1 YISTMSENE
10 IANDASKVQDES
22 EGSNNEAAAPGA
34 KLTGSQTSQVS
45 GERSVGSECTAT
57 VPSASHTSAKASAPP
72 DENNNPSLEPR
83 EALKEEPAKTALP
96 SMPSSM
102 LSKSAVAVAPA
113 SYTVSSVSVPSAPKI
128 IVSTAAVR
136 SSAPLIVGA
145 RVLPGATPPATTSVQ
160 GLGATAA
167 HPGGVVNQTGGPSM
181 TPAPVQGAI
190 MALPRASTPQQ
201 TVAVAR
207 GPQTT
212 SIQLP
217 ANFHIPQ
224 GMVLI
229 RSDSGQLMLVS
240 QQALA
245 QAQAQGLVPKPP
257 AVTTTVRP
265 QASQATATATSIIR
279 VSIPPSSANMATII
293 KPAPSTGTAV
303 LKPTSTPGTT
313 IIQPTS
319 MSGSTI
325 IKPATVLATTGL
337 KPSSTTGTTVIK
349 ATAAQKLPSSTSTGS
364 INRRTMSGTTVAS
377 TSVVKSIGKACLSP
391 SVTQIIRPGGSAPR
405 NISPNIPIKH
415 STTKSSAPITVTA
428 NVLYSPKETL
438 ENVKKCKNFLVTLMK
453 LASSGTR
460 SANMAQNVRA
470 LVKDLLDGQLEAEEF
485 TEKLYMEL
493 KSSPQPY
500 LVPFL
505 KRSLP
510 AVRQLTPNS
519 QLFIQQ
525 CDQPKP
531 PSSSSG
537 ISSTSQKHSLLP
549 STISQPL
556 RGSLPVRPPQPVIQQ
571 TKGVTVKHPVTTSA
585 CEISVQKPK
594 QLIIQTSTQP
604 AGAFG
609 MRYSLQASKAPS
621 SVPPPAMCTHS
632 FKDGAPGS
640 FRDDDDINDV
650 ASMAGVNVNEEN
662 ARILASSAE
671 LVGSVVHSCRD
682 EPFLQTPALQ
692 KRVQHIGSSLGV
704 VEASPDVLGLL
715 SHATQERLRDLL
727 EKLTAI
733 AQHRNISYRDDWRH
747 IQTSDARSQLK
758 FLEQLEKVEKRR
770 REEEERETLLR
781 IAKTRSSS
789 EDPEQLRLKQRAKEM
804 QQLELAQMQHR
815 EANLAALA
823 ALGPRKRKPLEA
835 SGPGANQVLM
845 CLHNYLST
853 ALGKVLGLS
862 AQRTCQRVQ
871 TRVTFRDLIFCME
884 QDRTLKHSHILYNA
898 FLR

>member
-1 YISTMSENE
+1 MSDNESTG
-10 IANDASKVQDES
+10 AKVQLQDPS
-22 EGSNNEAAAPGA
+22 RGSCNEATASDAPGA
-34 KLTGSQTSQVS
+34 KAAANPQVS
-45 GERSVGSECTAT
+45 AERTVGSVCTARA
-57 VPSASHTSAKASAPP
+57 PSASHTSHTK
-72 DENNNPSLEPR
+72 DENNNPSPQPHELP
-83 EALKEEPAKTALP
+83 KEEPAK
-96 SMPSSM
+96 PSSM
-102 LSKSAVAVAPA
+102 LSKPAVTLAA
-113 SYTVSSVSVPSAPKI
+113 VSSTLSSVPSVPSVPKI

-136 SSAPLIVGA
+136 SSAPLVVGA
-145 RVLPGATPPATTSVQ
+145 RVVQAPTAPSMAAMQ
-160 GLGATAA
+160 GLGALAA
-167 HPGGVVNQTGGPSM
+167 HPGGVAVTPNQAGGPTM
-181 TPAPVQGAI
+181 TPAPVQGAV
-190 MALPRASTPQQ
+190 MALPRTSTLQQ
-201 TVAVAR
+201 TVTVAR
-207 GPQTT
+207 SPQTT
-212 SIQLP
+212 SFQLP

-257 AVTTTVRP
+257 GISTTIRP
-265 QASQATATATSIIR
+265 QVSQASATATSIIR
-279 VSIPPSSANMATII
+279 VSIPPSSANVATII
-293 KPAPSTGTAV
+293 KPAPATGAAIV
-303 LKPTSTPGTT
+303 KPTSTTGTT
-313 IIQPTS
+313 IIKPSS
-319 MSGSTI
+319 MPASTV
-325 IKPATVLATTGL
+325 IKPTAVLATASV

-349 ATAAQKLPSSTSTGS
+349 ATAAQKPPSSTSTA
-364 INRRTMSGTTVAS
+364 NLHQRPMSGTTVSS
-377 TSVVKSIGKACLSP
+377 TSVVKSIAKASP
-391 SVTQIIRPGGSAPR
+391 SVTQTIRTGGNAPR
-405 NISPNIPIKH
+405 VISPNIPATKQGP
-415 STTKSSAPITVTA
+415 TKSSAPITVTA
-428 NVLYSPKETL
+428 ETL

-510 AVRQLTPNS
+510 AVRQLTPNP

-531 PSSSSG
+531 PSSASSAL
-537 ISSTSQKHSLLP
+537 SSTSQKHSLP
-549 STISQPL
+549 SCTVPQPL
-556 RGSLPVRPPQPVIQQ
+556 RGSVTVRPSYPVIQQ
-571 TKGVTVKHPVTTSA
+571 VKGVPVKHPVTFLSRA
-585 CEISVQKPK
+585 DLAVQKPK
-594 QLIIQTSTQP
+594 QLVIQTNTQP

-609 MRYSLQASKAPS
+609 KRDSLQASKAPC
-621 SVPPPAMCTHS
+621 SVPPPATRAHS
-632 FKDGAPGS
+632 FKDSTPGS

-650 ASMAGVNVNEEN
+650 ASMAGVNVSEEN

-682 EPFLQTPALQ
+682 EPFLLTPTLQ
-692 KRVQHIGSSLGV
+692 QRVLHIGSSQGV
-704 VEASPDVLGLL
+704 VEVSPDVLGLL

-747 IQTSDARSQLK
+747 IQTTDTRSQLK

-770 REEEERETLLR
+770 REEEERETLLC

-835 SGPGANQVLM
+835 SGPGANQVMSL
-845 CLHNYLST
+845 Y
-853 ALGKVLGLS
+853 
-862 AQRTCQRVQ
+862 AQRAGQRAPV
-871 TRVTFRDLIFCME
+871 RVTFRDLIFCME
-884 QDRTLKHSHILYNA
+884 QDPTLRHSRMLYNA
-898 FLR
+898 YLR

>member
-1 YISTMSENE
+1 MSGNE
-10 IANDASKVQDES
+10 TAKDFSKVQDES
-22 EGSNNEAAAPGA
+22 EVSSNEAAAAGGKAA
-34 KLTGSQTSQVS
+34 KPQTSQVS
-45 GERSVGSECTAT
+45 DERCVGSECTANIST
-57 VPSASHTSAKASAPP
+57 KASALPC
-72 DENNNPSLEPR
+72 ENKNPSPEPR
-83 EALKEEPAKTALP
+83 EALKKEPAKADLL

-102 LSKSAVAVAPA
+102 LSKSAVAVAP
-113 SYTVSSVSVPSAPKI
+113 VSSIVSSSSLPMSSTPKI

-136 SSAPLIVGA
+136 SSTPLMVGA
-145 RVLPGATPPATTSVQ
+145 RVLTSVTTPAVTSVQ
-160 GLGATAA
+160 GLGALAA
-167 HPGGVVNQTGGPSM
+167 RPGGVAVTPNQTGGPTM
-181 TPAPVQGAI
+181 TPPPVQGAI
-190 MALPRASTPQQ
+190 MAFPRTSTPQQ
-201 TVAVAR
+201 TGPVAR

-245 QAQAQGLVPKPP
+245 QVQAQGLVPRQPG
-257 AVTTTVRP
+257 VTTVRP
-265 QASQATATATSIIR
+265 QSSQAAATATSIIR
-279 VSIPPSSANMATII
+279 VSIPPSSTNVATII
-293 KPAPSTGTAV
+293 NPAPTTGTAV

-313 IIQPTS
+313 IIKATS
-319 MSGSTI
+319 MPGSTV
-325 IKPATVLATTGL
+325 IKPTTVLGTTGL
-337 KPSSTTGTTVIK
+337 KPSSTTATTVIK
-349 ATAAQKLPSSTSTGS
+349 ATAAHKLPSSTSSGS
-364 INRRTMSGTTVAS
+364 INQSTMSGTTVSS
-377 TSVVKSIGKACLSP
+377 TSVVKSIGKASLSP

-405 NISPNIPIKH
+405 NISPNIPTRH
-415 STTKSSAPITVTA
+415 STTKSCVPIPVTA
-428 NVLYSPKETL
+428 ETL

-537 ISSTSQKHSLLP
+537 LGSTSQKHNVTS
-549 STISQPL
+549 SNSSQPL
-556 RGSLPVRPPQPVIQQ
+556 RRSLPVRPSQPVIQQ
-571 TKGVTVKHPVTTSA
+571 SKGMTVKHPVTTSSCVDA
-585 CEISVQKPK
+585 PVQKPK
-594 QLIIQTSTQP
+594 QLIIQTNTQP
-604 AGAFG
+604 GGALG
-609 MRYSLQASKAPS
+609 MQYSLQASKGPTT
-621 SVPPPAMCTHS
+621 VPPPAMRTHS
-632 FKDGAPGS
+632 FKDSTSGS

-682 EPFLQTPALQ
+682 EPFLQTSALQ
-692 KRVQHIGSSLGV
+692 ERVQHIGSSLGV
-704 VEASPDVLGLL
+704 IEVSPDVLGLL
-715 SHATQERLRDLL
+715 SHATQERLRGLL

-733 AQHRNISYRDDWRH
+733 AQHRSTSYKDDWRN
-747 IQTSDARSQLK
+747 IQTNDTRSQLK
-758 FLEQLEKVEKRR
+758 FLEQLEKVEKRK

-835 SGPGANQVLM
+835 SGLGANQIIPISL
-845 CLHNYLST
+845 
-853 ALGKVLGLS
+853 
-862 AQRTCQRVQ
+862 
-871 TRVTFRDLIFCME
+871 
-884 QDRTLKHSHILYNA
+884 
-898 FLR
+898 